1 MIIGLTGGIGSGKS
15 TVSNVLK
22 QSGCIVID
30 ADAIY
35 HDLTK
40 PGMPLVLKLE
50 EEFGD
55 VTVNG
60 VLDRKK
66 LSAKALG
73 NSRLNEI
80 THEAIS
86 KEIENQ
92 IACNLDKLIFLDI
105 PLLFE
110 SGYDK
115 RCDEVWT
122 VTAPE
127 STRLARVAERDG
139 IPEAEIKKRISLQM
153 SDEEKIAKSDV
164 VIVNDGSIEDLI
176 DKVKGLLNGRD

>member
-1 MIIGLTGGIGSGKS
+1 MIIGLTGGIGSGKT
-15 TVSNVLK
+15 TVSDELK
-22 QSGCIVID
+22 KAGCFVID

-35 HDLTK
+35 KELTQ
-40 PGMPLVLKLE
+40 PGMPLVKKLE

-55 VTVNG
+55 VTTSG
-60 VLDRKK
+60 ALDRAK

-73 NSRLNEI
+73 NPRLNDI
-80 THEAIS
+80 THKAIS
-86 KEIENQ
+86 DEIKKLMDTNKDKD
-92 IACNLDKLIFLDI
+92 IYLDL

-115 RCDEVWT
+115 ICDKIWV

-127 STRLARVAERDG
+127 NERIDRVAARDRLS
-139 IPEAEIKKRISLQM
+139 IEEIKKRISLQM

-164 VIVNDGSIEDLI
+164 VIKNNGSLEDLI
-176 DKVKGLLNGRD
+176 DKVKGLLNGNN

>member
-15 TVSNVLK
+15 TVSDYLK
-22 QSGCIVID
+22 KSGYFVVD

-40 PGMPLVLKLE
+40 PGKPLVNKLE

-55 VTVNG
+55 ITVNG

-73 NSRLNEI
+73 NPKLNEI

-92 IACNLDKLIFLDI
+92 INCNLDKDIFLDI

-115 RCDEVWT
+115 SCDVIWT

-127 STRLARVAERDG
+127 SVRLTRVAERDG
-139 IPEAEIKKRISLQM
+139 ISFEEIKKRISLQM
-153 SDEEKIAKSDV
+153 SDEEKISKSDI